1 MRKLLASLLVLTAS
15 GCPDIKV
22 DQDEVAGGPTVEFD
36 PARSLATGA
45 RFIPFPNDL
54 ARDPTTGKINIGT
67 PMCPESPAA
76 MNTRVNVLNKLD
88 GFGTYQLAMQV
99 TFTEAVD
106 PASVVVDPMS
116 ADNNVVMY
124 QVANAGMP
132 LDPTTAM
139 PIPLVVRSVGT
150 TLRQLPDDCANP
162 ETVNAVVFVPA
173 VPLRQK
179 STYVVALKSG
189 IKNADGTN
197 FQGSYTWGL
206 VSAND
211 APVTL
216 DDAGNIISDKTP
228 LDPSG
233 AEDRASLL
241 ALNQLWQGHAPV
253 LTFLD
258 NTPLGPASRTDLLVA
273 FAFTTQTV
281 TDPLDPT
288 VPTSPAAMLSS
299 AGFVNALGGS
309 TFLNITQA
317 PTIYP
322 AAALANCPTV
332 GITDPEECFLA
343 LSFGGCKPFT
353 SGCNAAHAL
362 IGQSVCQA
370 PGASP
375 TGAGRPAGTYDCSQI
390 GGIFA
395 AGLLTQNYQAQIP
408 NTLAASPGVTVT
420 PNQGAWSDPINPTA
434 TGMLALEVV
443 ATIPTGT
450 EPTNGWPTVIFGHGL
465 TSNKESVFAIAG
477 ALARK
482 GFASVAIDF
491 SQHGKRA
498 VRTSTAIALGC
509 KGHCFTPNA
518 DPTMPGTDLGTE
530 CETTAQCT
538 ANTGDVC
545 GNAPVGGTATFMPP
559 NAGDA
564 PQCYTPIFTGDLA
577 NTRDNVRQT
586 VLDLQRLVKA
596 LKTCTG
602 DACGPFNVDATRI
615 YYGGISLGSIIG
627 SMPASMVPDIKAA
640 SLNVGGV
647 GFLDVIENT
656 GAVSLRCSLVNALI
670 DAGILTGTKW
680 AGGSTGLCVEDNGN
694 AWKAQPSYATFS
706 SIARWVLDPADP
718 ANFVGRLR
726 AKTHMIQKV
735 TDDGVVPNVSTDR
748 QGAISGAVMNSGAFS
763 AFAGAGVASSFVS
776 TNPTQSKF
784 VVYTTDANHTFV
796 HSSLLRPATL
806 TAGGFAGTWRLQADF
821 AAFLDQ
827 QDQ

>member
-22 DQDEVAGGPTVEFD
+22 DQDEVEGGPTVEFD

-54 ARDPTTGKINIGT
+54 ARDPMTGKINLGT

-99 TFTEAVD
+99 TFTDAVD
-106 PASVVVDPMS
+106 PASVIVDS
-116 ADNNVVMY
+116 ASPDNNVVMY

-132 LDPTTAM
+132 LDPVTAM

-179 STYVVALKSG
+179 STYIVALKSG
-189 IKNADGTN
+189 IKNADGTD
-197 FQGSYTWGL
+197 FKGSYTWGL
-206 VSAND
+206 VAAND

-216 DDAGNIISDKTP
+216 DDAGNIVADKTP
-228 LDPSG
+228 LDP
-233 AEDRASLL
+233 ADPEDRASLL
-241 ALNQLWQGHAPV
+241 SLNQLWQGHAPA

-258 NTPLGPASRTDLLVA
+258 NTPLGPETRADLLVA

-288 VPTSPAAMLSS
+288 VPTSPAAMLSGT
-299 AGFVNALGGS
+299 GFINALGGT
-309 TFLNITQA
+309 TFLNISQS

-322 AAALANCPTV
+322 AGALGLCGAV
-332 GITDPEECFLA
+332 GITDPEECFLS

-353 SGCNAAHAL
+353 SGCNAGHAV
-362 IGQSVCQA
+362 IGQSICQA
-370 PGASP
+370 PGAAP
-375 TGAGRPAGTYDCSQI
+375 TGAGRPAGTYDCAQV
-390 GGIFA
+390 GGIFGA
-395 AGLLTQNYQAQIP
+395 AAVTQNYQAQIP
-408 NTLAASPGVTVT
+408 NTLPASPGVTIG
-420 PNQGAWSDPINPTA
+420 PNQGAWSDPVNPTA
-434 TGMLALEVV
+434 TGMLALSTIV
-443 ATIPTGT
+443 TIPTGT
-450 EPTNGWPTVIFGHGL
+450 EPTGGWPLVIFGHGL

-482 GFASVAIDF
+482 GFATAAIDF
-491 SQHGKRA
+491 SQHGSRA
-498 VRTSTAIALGC
+498 VRTSTAITLGC

-538 ANTGDVC
+538 ANVGDVC
-545 GNAPVGGTATFMPP
+545 GNAPLGGTATFMPP
-559 NAGDA
+559 NPSDA

-586 VLDLQRLVKA
+586 VLDLERLVKA
-596 LKTCTG
+596 FKTCTG
-602 DACGPFNVDATRI
+602 GSCGAFNIDADRI

-656 GAVSLRCSLVNALI
+656 AAVSLRCSLVNALI
-670 DAGILTGTKW
+670 DAQILTGEKW
-680 AGGSTGLCVEDNGN
+680 AGGSTGLCLEGNGN
-694 AWKAQPSYATFS
+694 AWKAQPSYSTFS
-706 SIARWVLDPADP
+706 AIARWVLDPADP

-726 AKTHMIQKV
+726 TKTHMIQKV
-735 TDDGVVPNVSTDR
+735 TDDAVVPNISTDR
-748 QGAISGAVMNSGAFS
+748 QGGISGAVANSGMFS

-784 VVYTTDANHTFV
+784 VVYTNDANHTFA
-796 HSSLLRPATL
+796 HASLLRPASL